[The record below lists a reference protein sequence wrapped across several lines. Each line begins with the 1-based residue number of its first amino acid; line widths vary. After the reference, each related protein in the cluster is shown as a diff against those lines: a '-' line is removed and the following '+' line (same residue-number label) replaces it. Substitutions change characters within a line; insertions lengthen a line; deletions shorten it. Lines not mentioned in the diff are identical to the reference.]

1 MMPHRKI
8 RTHDSKRPVLLTKKT
23 LASWGPSTHE
33 AAKEK
38 APVHM
43 EVDTGAKYML
53 IAGLRAE
60 LVHPREPTSPS
71 TTACNNLQA
80 NV

>member
-1 MMPHRKI
+1 MCGKCGCVFDFYQP
-8 RTHDSKRPVLLTKKT
+8 KRICPPNRPPTD
-23 LASWGPSTHE
+23 

-38 APVHM
+38 APAHL

-53 IAGLRAE
+53 IAGLRVE

-71 TTACNNLQA
+71 TTAYNNLQA